1 MARILIV
8 EDEILINQLI
18 HDGLTSAGHGCESAL
33 DGAQALEL
41 LGNKKYDLIILDV
54 MLPKM
59 SGFEVIRHIKDT
71 PVIFV
76 TAKNRLDDRLIG
88 LDLGADD
95 YITKP
100 FEMPELLARVRAVLR
115 RTKKSE
121 KFVLD
126 DITVDFESKK
136 VYKSGKEI
144 KLTAKEFGVLDMFIT
159 NKNCLLTRDQ
169 ILDAVWE
176 YNFDGESNHVIDVYV
191 QQLRKKLDLKDK
203 IKTVFGVGYRFEV

>member
-18 HDGLTSAGHGCESAL
+18 HEGLTAAGHSCCSAF
-33 DGAQALEL
+33 DGEQALKML
-41 LGNKKYDLIILDV
+41 KAKVFDLIILDV
-54 MLPKM
+54 MLPKI
-59 SGFEVIRHIKDT
+59 SGFEVMKHTENI

-76 TAKNRLDDRLIG
+76 TAKTSLTDRLTG

-95 YITKP
+95 YIVKP
-100 FEMPELLARVRAVLR
+100 FEMPELLARVRVVLR
-115 RTKKSE
+115 RTAKSE

-136 VYKSGKEI
+136 VYKNGKEI

-159 NKNCLLTRDQ
+159 NKNCLLTREQ
-169 ILDAVWE
+169 ILDAVWS

-191 QQLRKKLDLKDK
+191 QQLRKKLELKDK

>member
-18 HDGLTSAGHGCESAL
+18 HDGLTSAGHGCESAF

-136 VYKSGKEI
+136 VYKNGKEI

-191 QQLRKKLDLKDK
+191 QQLRKKLELKDK

>member
-18 HDGLTSAGHGCESAL
+18 HDGLTSAGHVCESAF
-33 DGAQALEL
+33 DGAQSLEL

-95 YITKP
+95 YIAKP

-121 KFVLD
+121 KFILGN
-126 DITVDFESKK
+126 ITVDFESKK

-159 NKNCLLTRDQ
+159 NKNCLLTREQ

-191 QQLRKKLDLKDK
+191 QQLRKKLELKDK
-203 IKTVFGVGYRFEV
+203 IKTVFGVGYRLEI

>member
-121 KFVLD
+121 KFVMDEL
-126 DITVDFESKK
+126 TVDFESKK

-159 NKNCLLTRDQ
+159 NKNCLLTREQ

-191 QQLRKKLDLKDK
+191 QQLRKKLELKDK
-203 IKTVFGVGYRFEV
+203 IKTVFGVGYRLEV

>member
-95 YITKP
+95 YIAKP

-136 VYKSGKEI
+136 VYKNGKEI

-191 QQLRKKLDLKDK
+191 QQLRKKLELKDK

>member
-8 EDEILINQLI
+8 EDEILINRLI
-18 HDGLTSAGHGCESAL
+18 HDGLTSAGHGCESSL
-33 DGAQALEL
+33 DGAQALEML
-41 LGNKKYDLIILDV
+41 ENQKYDLIILDV

-95 YITKP
+95 YIAKP

-121 KFVLD
+121 KFVMDEL
-126 DITVDFESKK
+126 TVDFESKK

-159 NKNCLLTRDQ
+159 NKNCLLTREQ

-191 QQLRKKLDLKDK
+191 QQLRKKLELKDK
-203 IKTVFGVGYRFEV
+203 IKTVFGVGYRLEV

>member
-18 HDGLTSAGHGCESAL
+18 HEGLTSAGHVCESAF
-33 DGAQALEL
+33 DGAQALEM

-159 NKNCLLTRDQ
+159 NKNCLLTREQ

-191 QQLRKKLDLKDK
+191 QQLRKKLELKDK
-203 IKTVFGVGYRFEV
+203 IKTVFGVGYRLEV

>member
-18 HDGLTSAGHGCESAL
+18 HDGLTSAGHVCESAL

-121 KFVLD
+121 KFVMDEL
-126 DITVDFESKK
+126 TVDFESKK
-136 VYKSGKEI
+136 VYKNGKEI

-159 NKNCLLTRDQ
+159 NKNCLLTREQ

-191 QQLRKKLDLKDK
+191 QQLRKKLELKDK
-203 IKTVFGVGYRFEV
+203 IKTVFGVGYRLEV

>member
-18 HDGLTSAGHGCESAL
+18 YDGLTSAGHICCSAF
-33 DGAQALEL
+33 DGEQALETL
-41 LGNKKYDLIILDV
+41 KDKKYDIVILDV

-95 YITKP
+95 YIVKP

-121 KFVLD
+121 KFVINDL
-126 DITVDFESKK
+126 TVDFESKK
-136 VYKSGKEI
+136 VYKNGKEI

-191 QQLRKKLDLKDK
+191 QQLRKKLELKDK

>member
-18 HDGLTSAGHGCESAL
+18 HDGLTSAGHVCESAF
-33 DGAQALEL
+33 DGAQALEM

-95 YITKP
+95 YIAKP

-121 KFVLD
+121 KFVMDEL
-126 DITVDFESKK
+126 TVDFESKK

-159 NKNCLLTRDQ
+159 NKNCLLTREQ

-191 QQLRKKLDLKDK
+191 QQLRKKLELKDK
-203 IKTVFGVGYRFEV
+203 IKTVFGVGYRLEI

>member
-18 HDGLTSAGHGCESAL
+18 HDGLTSAGHGCESAF
-33 DGAQALEL
+33 DGEQALEL

-95 YITKP
+95 YIVKP

-121 KFVLD
+121 KFVINDL
-126 DITVDFESKK
+126 TVDFESKK
-136 VYKSGKEI
+136 VYKNGKEI

-191 QQLRKKLDLKDK
+191 QQLRKKLELKDK
-203 IKTVFGVGYRFEV
+203 IKTVFGVGYRLEV

>member
-18 HDGLTSAGHGCESAL
+18 HDGLTSAGHVCESAF

-54 MLPKM
+54 MLPKIT
-59 SGFEVIRHIKDT
+59 GFEVIRHIKDT

-121 KFVLD
+121 KFVMDEL
-126 DITVDFESKK
+126 TVDFESKK
-136 VYKSGKEI
+136 VYKNGKEI

-159 NKNCLLTRDQ
+159 NKNCLLTREQ

-191 QQLRKKLDLKDK
+191 QQLRKKLELKDK
-203 IKTVFGVGYRFEV
+203 IKTVFGVGYRLEI

>member
-8 EDEILINQLI
+8 EDEILINRLI

-95 YITKP
+95 YIVKP

-121 KFVLD
+121 KFVINDL
-126 DITVDFESKK
+126 TVDFESKK
-136 VYKSGKEI
+136 VYKNGKEI

-159 NKNCLLTRDQ
+159 NKNCLLKRDQ